1 MKITSIDVIRLTTG
15 HAPVTGAPW
24 FPTVVRVNTDQGIS
38 GIGEIGLAYSS
49 AKEGGVG
56 VCRDYAELIIGMDPM
71 ENEAIW
77 DHLYMGTFWAQGGGG
92 FAFGA
97 LSAIDIALWDIRGK
111 ALGVPV
117 HTLLGGKINKKLRTY
132 ASQLQL
138 DWGVEC
144 HRLIQPEEYGEAA
157 LRAKAEGYTAV
168 KVNPMMFGRQGEV
181 FSRYTGL
188 LEPARLNMAVKR
200 VEAIRKAVG
209 DDMDILLELHGN
221 TDIGSAAQVCQALEP
236 FNLFIAEEAVTPL
249 SADNLLALTKQ
260 TKIPQATGERVYGRW
275 GFRPYFENQSIRL
288 AQPDLGNCGG
298 ITEGKKIADMAK
310 TYDIGIQAHICGGPV
325 ATAAALQFE
334 AAIPNFVIHEQHAV
348 TRMPENIALC
358 KYDYQA
364 KDGCYEV
371 PDLPGIGQ
379 ELSEEALKHADIV
392 TVKERNTVFG
402 TNK

>member
-1 MKITSIDVIRLTTG
+1 MKITSIDVIRLTNG
-15 HAPVTGAPW
+15 HGPVKGNPW
-24 FPTVVRVNTDQGIS
+24 FPTVVRVNTDEGIG

-49 AKEGGVG
+49 AKEGGFG
-56 VCRDYAELIIGMDPM
+56 VCRDYADLIIGMDPM
-71 ENEAIW
+71 ENEVIW
-77 DHLYMGTFWAQGGGG
+77 EQLYMGTFWAQGGGG

-117 HTLLGGKINKKLRTY
+117 YQLLGGKMNKKLRTY

-138 DWGVEC
+138 DWGVPC

-168 KVNPMMFGRQGEV
+168 KVNPMMFGKQGEV
-181 FSRYTGL
+181 FAHYTGL
-188 LEPARLNMAVKR
+188 LEADRLKMAVSR
-200 VEAIRKAVG
+200 VEAIRRAVG
-209 DDMDILLELHGN
+209 DEMDILLELHGN
-221 TDIGSAAQVCQALEP
+221 TDVGSATQVCQALEP
-236 FNLFIAEEAVTPL
+236 YKIFVAEEAVTPM
-249 SADNLLALTKQ
+249 SADNLLALSNKTR
-260 TKIPQATGERVYGRW
+260 IPQATGERVYGRW

-310 TYDIGIQAHICGGPV
+310 TYDVGIQAHICGGPV

-334 AAIPNFVIHEQHAV
+334 AAISNFVIHEQHAV
-348 TRMPENIALC
+348 TRMPANIALC
-358 KYDYQA
+358 KYDYQP
-364 KDGCYEV
+364 KDGYYEV

-379 ELSEEALKHADIV
+379 ELSEEALKVADIV
-392 TVKERNTVFG
+392 TISKQNSVFA
-402 TNK
+402 TR